1 MSVLWG
7 ITYLF
12 ISEAVSSISPA
23 GVVSGRTLIGALV
36 LLPIAIHR
44 GALRPALR
52 VWPWVLVFGALEM
65 GGPFLLLSNAER
77 TIPSG
82 LTGLLVST
90 VPLWA
95 AVIGFVVGDRTPDV
109 TVTRLASGLPIGSD
123 LEYADEVTLGRAL
136 SGRRAL

>member
-1 MSVLWG
+1 M
-7 ITYLF
+7 
-12 ISEAVSSISPA
+12 SSISPA

-95 AVIGFVVGDRTPDV
+95 AVIGFMVGDEACLVQGLHQVSRQARIILDQQYLHGSGF
-109 TVTRLASGLPIGSD
+109 TVKASP
-123 LEYADEVTLGRAL
+123 ERAWKCT
-136 SGRRAL
+136 